1 MRLER
6 WILIIPLRLR
16 SLFRREDVDR
26 ELDEELAFHLDQRTQ
41 ELVSRGL
48 DPEEARRLAY
58 LAMEG
63 VTRRAEECRDTRGWS
78 FVESWQQDLRQAI
91 RSFRLRPGTA
101 LTVVSTIALAIGATT
116 AVYSVVESVL
126 LRPLP
131 YPEPERL
138 ARIWQTSG
146 KRLARTGSDLM
157 DPKAPV
163 LFEWLKADT
172 EFESLVL
179 LCQIRSCTSLSFSIH
194 SR

>member
-78 FVESWQQDLRQAI
+78 FVESWRQDLRQAI
-91 RSFRLRPGTA
+91 H
-101 LTVVSTIALAIGATT
+101 
-116 AVYSVVESVL
+116 
-126 LRPLP
+126 
-131 YPEPERL
+131 
-138 ARIWQTSG
+138 
-146 KRLARTGSDLM
+146 
-157 DPKAPV
+157 
-163 LFEWLKADT
+163 
-172 EFESLVL
+172 
-179 LCQIRSCTSLSFSIH
+179 LSA
-194 SR
+194 

>member
-41 ELVSRGL
+41 EFVSRGL

-101 LTVVSTIALAIGATT
+101 L
-116 AVYSVVESVL
+116 
-126 LRPLP
+126 
-131 YPEPERL
+131 
-138 ARIWQTSG
+138 Q
-146 KRLARTGSDLM
+146 
-157 DPKAPV
+157 
-163 LFEWLKADT
+163 
-172 EFESLVL
+172 
-179 LCQIRSCTSLSFSIH
+179 
-194 SR
+194 

>member
-26 ELDEELAFHLDQRTQ
+26 ELDEELTFHVDQRTQ
-41 ELVSRGL
+41 ELVSRCL
-48 DPEEARRLAY
+48 DPKEARRLAN

-116 AVYSVVESVL
+116 AVFSVVGSGL

-131 YPEPERL
+131 HP
-138 ARIWQTSG
+138 G
-146 KRLARTGSDLM
+146 TGRVGR
-157 DPKAPV
+157 V
-163 LFEWLKADT
+163 L
-172 EFESLVL
+172 
-179 LCQIRSCTSLSFSIH
+179 
-194 SR
+194 